1 MSLADPAEGQPVP
14 EPPFDAFARI
24 DEPVAYWAERAPDA
38 PAVCEAGRVLNY
50 GEFDEAIARA
60 AGFLA
65 GQGVGAGDRVLILLE
80 NGLAAATLLFA
91 ATKLGAWAVPVNAR
105 LTGVEVAAI
114 RNHARP
120 RLSLYTSGVSP
131 EAAAHAQADG
141 ARTAPA
147 PDALGTAYRVEP
159 GDPKPEPPDRDDPIA
174 ALLYTSG
181 TTGAPKGVMLS
192 HGNLLFVAGRTS
204 WTKGSGLDDR
214 VYGVLPL
221 SHVYGLS
228 AVLMSTLYRGACL
241 DLVPRFDAEAA
252 ARALAEDGITMFPG
266 VPAIYAHLMSLA
278 QARGEALATP
288 TLRYASVGGA
298 PVDPALK
305 AEVEAMFGIPLQNGY
320 GLTETSPTVSVTR
333 HETPCADDSTGQPLP
348 GVELRVVDADGHA
361 LPANDV
367 GELWVRGGLVMQGYY
382 RDPERTAEALT
393 PEGWL
398 KTGDLARLSEAGEV
412 TIVGRLKELIIR
424 SGFNVYPA
432 EVEAAIAGHPGVAL
446 AAVVG
451 RHSRGNEEPVAFVQP
466 RPGAA
471 LAVADLAAYV
481 AERLAPYKR
490 PAEYIL
496 REALPMTPAGKVLK
510 HQLETELEAESPNDA

>member
-1 MSLADPAEGQPVP
+1 MSLADPAERGAAP

-24 DEPVAYWAERAPDA
+24 DEPVAYWARQAPDA
-38 PAVCEAGRVLNY
+38 PAVAEAGRVRSY
-50 GEFDEAIARA
+50 AEFAADIDAV

-65 GQGVGAGDRVLILLE
+65 GQGVRAGDRALILLE

-105 LTGVEVAAI
+105 LTAPEVAAI
-114 RNHARP
+114 RAHARP
-120 RLSLYTSGVSP
+120 RLSLYTTGVSP

-147 PDALGTAYRVEP
+147 LDALGAAYRVEP
-159 GDPKPEPPDRDDPIA
+159 GNPEPEAPDRDDPIA

-192 HGNLLFVAGRTS
+192 HPNLLFVAGRTT
-204 WTKGSGLDDR
+204 WTLGSGLINR
-214 VYGVLPL
+214 VYGVLPI

-228 AVLMSTLYRGACL
+228 AVMMRTLYRGARL
-241 DLVPRFDAEAA
+241 DLVPRFDAQAA
-252 ARALAEDGITMFPG
+252 ARALAEDGITVFPG
-266 VPAIYAHLMSLA
+266 VPAIYAHLVALA
-278 QARGEALATP
+278 HGRGEPLAAP
-288 TLRYASVGGA
+288 ALRYASVGGA

-333 HETPCADDSTGQPLP
+333 HERPCADDSTGQPLP
-348 GVELRVVDADGHA
+348 GVELRIVDADGRA
-361 LPANDV
+361 LAANEV
-367 GELWVRGGLVMQGYY
+367 GELWVRGGLVMRGYY
-382 RDPERTAEALT
+382 RDPERTADALT

-398 KTGDLARLSEAGEV
+398 KTGDLARLSEVGDL

-451 RHSRGNEEPVAFVQP
+451 RRRAGNEEPVAFVQP

-471 LAVADLAAYV
+471 LDLEALSAYV

-490 PAEYIL
+490 PAQYVL
-496 REALPMTPAGKVLK
+496 RETLPATPAGKVRKHELK
-510 HQLETELEAESPNDA
+510 TELEADSPNDA